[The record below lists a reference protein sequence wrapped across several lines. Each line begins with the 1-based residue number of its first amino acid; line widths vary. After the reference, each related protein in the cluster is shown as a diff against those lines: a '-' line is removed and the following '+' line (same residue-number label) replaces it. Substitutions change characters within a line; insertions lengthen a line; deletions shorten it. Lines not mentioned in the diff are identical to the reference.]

1 MARRFTKIKYNKGNV
16 FVAYEQG
23 ANEYSMKC
31 NEMPRAEFVQALI
44 DLQEEVIQ
52 MCELP
57 DEYLK
62 RITVKSVSLN
72 YGGKRETM
80 GATITASMELY
91 NSNAPLNLNT
101 PNKPVEPYNNEAD
114 YDDEM
119 LEKMCLSEACIEKL
133 NILINEANLYV
144 DGKRA
149 QGSLFDNSAA

>member
-31 NEMPRAEFVQALI
+31 NEMPRAEFIQALI
-44 DLQEEVIQ
+44 DLQEEVIE

-57 DEYLK
+57 ESYLE

-72 YGGKRETM
+72 YGGKKETM
-80 GATITASMELY
+80 GATITASMELF

-101 PNKPVEPYNNEAD
+101 PNKPVEPYAEGD
-114 YDDEM
+114 YDDET
-119 LEKMCLSEACIEKL
+119 LEKMCLTEDCVEKI
-133 NILINEANLYV
+133 NTLINEANLYV

>member
-1 MARRFTKIKYNKGNV
+1 MARRFTKIKYNKGVV

-44 DLQEEVIQ
+44 ELQEEVIR

-57 DEYLK
+57 DEYLD

-72 YGGKRETM
+72 YGGKKETM
-80 GATITASMELY
+80 GATITASMELFY
-91 NSNAPLNLNT
+91 SNAPLNLNT
-101 PNKPVEPYNNEAD
+101 PNKPVEPYAD
-114 YDDEM
+114 GEYDDEA
-119 LEKMCLSEACIEKL
+119 LEKMCLSEECVEKIF
-133 NILINEANLYV
+133 ILINEANLYV